1 MKYLL
6 FIILSISFSAYAQ
19 DKTECTVTKIV
30 DGDTFYCDTSSGS
43 EKIRLIGVNTPEM
56 KTEEGVKARDFAS
69 TIISIDQVVML
80 ELDVQPRGPYRRL
93 LAYVYLQDGTMF
105 NQLLVEQGIA
115 QVATYPP
122 NVKYQDVFI
131 AAQKQA
137 QKKTKKDFGRIDM
150 KDEYKKELE
159 LIIKQREESMSAYWK
174 NQDNADK
181 IILNALNAFASLK
194 KELEEYGRSVKVNYA
209 DNKKENPK
217 TAQLEVR
224 YKDLIEIIYAI
235 IVDYDKQSIAAKPV
249 LLDEQ
254 NNIIEDTYTWPIK
267 DDNLIS
273 SDAIIQQ
280 FISYY
285 EPSI

>member
-1 MKYLL
+1 
-6 FIILSISFSAYAQ
+6 
-19 DKTECTVTKIV
+19 
-30 DGDTFYCDTSSGS
+30 
-43 EKIRLIGVNTPEM
+43 
-56 KTEEGVKARDFAS
+56 
-69 TIISIDQVVML
+69 
-80 ELDVQPRGPYRRL
+80 
-93 LAYVYLQDGTMF
+93 
-105 NQLLVEQGIA
+105 
-115 QVATYPP
+115 
-122 NVKYQDVFI
+122 
-131 AAQKQA
+131 
-137 QKKTKKDFGRIDM
+137 M

-235 IVDYDKQSIAAKPV
+235 IVDYDKQSITAKPV

-254 NNIIEDTYTWPIK
+254 NNIIEDTHTWPIK

-273 SDAIIQQ
+273 SDEIIQQ